1 MFSFTPRIRRQFLP
15 EYCSEAV
22 TQRCS
27 ENMQQ
32 IHRRKPMP
40 KCDFNNFTEIALQ
53 HGCSPVHLLHIFRTP
68 FPRNTS
74 EWLLLIVHDDL
85 DSCPLFL
92 PFHLKLS
99 HHFLVPKFVFF
110 FFFYIFFVLL
120 KFLLNEL
127 NKFVNLCLILC
138 RLPFF
143 SKFYKQYYR
152 IPAEH
157 GDYINSSKI
166 SISLLLSGTFKL
178 SSFAFIFSSSSLDLS
193 HESHFTA

>member
-1 MFSFTPRIRRQFLP
+1 
-15 EYCSEAV
+15 
-22 TQRCS
+22 
-27 ENMQQ
+27 MQQ

-74 EWLLLIVHDDL
+74 GWLLLTVHDDL
-85 DSCPLFL
+85 DSYPLFL

-99 HHFLVPKFVFF
+99 HHFLVPKFVF

-138 RLPFF
+138 RLPFSPNFTDSITEYRQNMEIIFILQEYPYHFCLVVHLSCRLLPLFFRRLHLICHINHILRLKVVF
-143 SKFYKQYYR
+143 SGGRGAKW
-152 IPAEH
+152 
-157 GDYINSSKI
+157 
-166 SISLLLSGTFKL
+166 SIWLLPPSYFKKN
-178 SSFAFIFSSSSLDLS
+178 
-193 HESHFTA
+193 

>member
-74 EWLLLIVHDDL
+74 GWLLLYIQPWNNCHYFLQFFIKISWGWHQPAQVVWSCSPLNIVTV
-85 DSCPLFL
+85 CF
-92 PFHLKLS
+92 
-99 HHFLVPKFVFF
+99 
-110 FFFYIFFVLL
+110 IFF
-120 KFLLNEL
+120 
-127 NKFVNLCLILC
+127 
-138 RLPFF
+138 
-143 SKFYKQYYR
+143 
-152 IPAEH
+152 
-157 GDYINSSKI
+157 I
-166 SISLLLSGTFKL
+166 S
-178 SSFAFIFSSSSLDLS
+178 SSFL
-193 HESHFTA
+193 